1 MRGLSSWV
9 PPKRVHGVRF
19 GLAIAPSGT
28 AGECVDYLSHAAGG
42 AGLPFVLRWEADLI
56 VEWTEPPPMSAT
68 APAPAVLS
76 TDGTLWLAYRI
87 ARDPH
92 HCAVVRFHRV
102 EEYSWGAPPAVH
114 VVEVRPELPRG
125 SFYEIPGTAL
135 PEAGGRERRWLV
147 TFPDA
152 MLEVRAADAEV
163 VLRATAAISPAHAL
177 AALLA

>member
-1 MRGLSSWV
+1 MQPRG
-9 PPKRVHGVRF
+9 
-19 GLAIAPSGT
+19 T
-28 AGECVDYLSHAAGG
+28 
-42 AGLPFVLRWEADLI
+42 GLPFVLRWEADLI

-102 EEYSWGAPPAVH
+102 DGYTWGAPPATH
-114 VVEVRPELPRG
+114 VVEVRPQLPRG
-125 SFYEIPGTAL
+125 SFYEIPGSAR
-135 PEAGGRERRWLV
+135 PEAPARERRWLA

-152 MLEVRAADAEV
+152 ILEVRAADAEV
-163 VLRATAAISPAHAL
+163 VLRAAAAINPAHAL

>member
-1 MRGLSSWV
+1 MAWV
-9 PPKRVHGVRF
+9 T
-19 GLAIAPSGT
+19 LAAESEL
-28 AGECVDYLSHAAGG
+28 AHRML
-42 AGLPFVLRWEADLI
+42 

-76 TDGTLWLAYRI
+76 TDSTLWLAYRI

-102 EEYSWGAPPAVH
+102 EEYAWGVPTAVH
-114 VVEVRPELPRG
+114 VDEIRPELPRG
-125 SFYEIPGTAL
+125 SFYEIPATARL
-135 PEAGGRERRWLV
+135 EAAGRERRWLA

-152 MLEVRAADAEV
+152 MLKVRAADAEV

-177 AALLA
+177 VALLA

>member
-1 MRGLSSWV
+1 MHRTL
-9 PPKRVHGVRF
+9 
-19 GLAIAPSGT
+19 
-28 AGECVDYLSHAAGG
+28 
-42 AGLPFVLRWEADLI
+42 

-68 APAPAVLS
+68 APAPAVRS
-76 TDGTLWLAYRI
+76 TNSTLWLAYRI

-102 EEYSWGAPPAVH
+102 EEYAWGVPPAVH
-114 VVEVRPELPRG
+114 VDEVRPELARG
-125 SFYEIPGTAL
+125 SFYEIPPGSA
-135 PEAGGRERRWLV
+135 PSEAAGRERRWLA

-152 MLEVRAADAEV
+152 MLKVRAADAEV